1 MSTLKKFF
9 KDTIIYGIA
18 AILPRA
24 INIGLVKLH
33 TSVFGAER
41 YAVNTDYYV
50 YAAYLN
56 ALLTYGL
63 ETAFFRFFSKEQ
75 EKGKVISTSFI
86 SLLIT
91 TTVFLIL
98 GILNAQSIANV
109 CNFENVLFVKI
120 LIWTVFFDTIVVIPF
135 AYLRVTNRPIRFTAI
150 KIFNILVFA
159 FLNILFLWLIPY
171 GYLSEAILH
180 DSIRF
185 YIDGK
190 PRVIFI
196 FLANVIASII
206 TVLPLLPILF
216 KIKWKLYIPVL
227 IKLLAYSIPIMIGG
241 LAHVTN
247 ENIDKLF
254 LGDLIGNKEMGI
266 YAGCYKLG
274 VFMTLYITAFK
285 LGAEPF
291 FFNHAKQKNAKKNYA
306 TILKWFTILGS
317 TFMLI
322 VVCYIDVFANIL
334 LGKQEYFEA
343 LKIVPIILLA
353 NLCLGIYNN
362 LSIWYK
368 LTDKTRYGMYISVFG
383 AIITITCNLVMIPII
398 GFMGSA
404 WATLAAYGSMMVISY
419 FLGKKHYSVPY
430 NTKSV
435 LFYLVLASVLSFISF
450 IDAFRG
456 NYYIA
461 TVLLLVFL
469 SIIFLFE
476 MKELKQLLKNK

>member
-18 AILPRA
+18 AVLPRA

-75 EKGKVISTSFI
+75 DKGKVISTSFI

-91 TTVFLIL
+91 TTCFLITAL
-98 GILNAQSIANV
+98 FFAENISQLFD
-109 CNFENVLFVKI
+109 FEHLLYVKI
-120 LIWTVFFDTIVVIPF
+120 LIWTVYLDTIVVIPF
-135 AYLRVTNRPIRFTAI
+135 AYLRVTNRPIKFTAI
-150 KIFNILVFA
+150 KVFNILILA
-159 FLNILFLWLIPY
+159 ILNIFFLWAIPKNI
-171 GYLSEAILH
+171 LSESVLPKAFN
-180 DSIRF
+180 F
-185 YIDGK
+185 YTNGQ
-190 PRVIFI
+190 PQVIYI
-196 FLANVIASII
+196 FLANVIASLFTLI
-206 TVLPLLPILF
+206 VLSPIVL
-216 KIKWKLYIPVL
+216 KIKFSFDKTIFK
-227 IKLLAYSIPIMIGG
+227 KLLQYGIPIMIGS
-241 LAHVTN
+241 LAYVTN

-254 LGDLIGNKEMGI
+254 LGDLIGDKNMGI

-274 VFMTLYITAFK
+274 VFMTIYIMAFR

-291 FFNHAKQKNAKKNYA
+291 FFNHAKEKNAKTNYA
-306 TILKWFTILGS
+306 TILKWFTILG
-317 TFMLI
+317 TIFMLV
-322 VVCYIDVFANIL
+322 VVCYIDLFANIL
-334 LGKQEYFEA
+334 LGKPEYFEA

-383 AIITITCNLVMIPII
+383 ALVTILFNIIMIPII
-398 GFMGSA
+398 GFMASA

-419 FLGKKHYSVPY
+419 FIGKKHYPVPY
-430 NTKSV
+430 NVKSV
-435 LFYLVLASVLSFISF
+435 VGYLVIASLFSYISF
-450 IDAFRG
+450 IDTFRG
-456 NYYIA
+456 NYIVA
-461 TVLLLVFL
+461 TALVLVFL
-469 SIIFLFE
+469 GIIYFLE
-476 MKELKQLLKNK
+476 RNELKRLLNKN

>member
-1 MSTLKKFF
+1 MSALKKFF

-33 TSVFGAER
+33 TSVFGAEK

-86 SLLIT
+86 SLLIST
-91 TTVFLIL
+91 ILFLIIGL
-98 GILNAQSIANV
+98 LSAESITNFF
-109 CNFENVLFVKI
+109 NFENILHVKI

-135 AYLRVTNRPIRFTAI
+135 AYLRVTNKPVRFTAI
-150 KIFNILVFA
+150 KIFNIVVFA
-159 FLNILFLWLIPY
+159 FLNILFLWVIPN
-171 GYLSEAILH
+171 GYLS
-180 DSIRF
+180 DSILPHALKF
-185 YIDGK
+185 YKEGTPD
-190 PRVIFI
+190 VIFI
-196 FLANVIASII
+196 FLANVIASLL
-206 TVLPLLPILF
+206 TLVPLLPILF
-216 KIKWKLYIPVL
+216 KIKWKLHFSIL
-227 IKLLAYSIPIMIGG
+227 KKLLNYSIPIMIGS
-241 LAHVTN
+241 LAYVTN

-254 LGDLIGNKEMGI
+254 LGDLVGDKEMGV
-266 YAGCYKLG
+266 YAACYKLG
-274 VFMTLYITAFK
+274 VFMTLYITAFR

-291 FFNHAKQKNAKKNYA
+291 FFNHSKEKNAKHNYA
-306 TILKWFTILGS
+306 TILKWFTILG
-317 TFMLI
+317 TIFMLI
-322 VVCYIDVFANIL
+322 VVCYIDLFAGLL
-334 LGKQEYFEA
+334 LGKKEYFEA

-368 LTDKTRYGMYISVFG
+368 LTDKTRYGMYISIFG
-383 AIITITCNLVMIPII
+383 VLITITFNIIMIPII

-404 WATLAAYGSMMVISY
+404 WATLAAYGSMMIISY
-419 FLGKKHYSVPY
+419 FLGKKHYAVPY
-430 NTKSV
+430 NAKSV
-435 LFYLVLASVLSFISF
+435 LFYLILASVLSFISF

-456 NYYIA
+456 NYYVA
-461 TVLLLVFL
+461 TTLVLVFL

-476 MKELKQLLKNK
+476 KKELKQLLNK